1 MNRKDIFGR
10 SWPGL
15 LGDIGVWALV
25 GMTVLV
31 SAEIWA
37 RFDDFVYEHVPF
49 LASPSERD
57 LEIVDEQGVRGRPN
71 GRFQKWKLN
80 KFGFRGPEIGREAP
94 AQCRRVMILGASETF
109 GLYESPDKEFPAQ
122 LRQRL
127 ARSGCVEVINAAV
140 VGMELASMRRYWEEW
155 ASQFHPD
162 LVLIYPTPHFYLNES
177 VTRRAVGQAGAIP
190 ASRFTA
196 NASKEFSSR
205 FVLRLHNVF
214 HYPYFI
220 QKRRDR
226 RRIANQVEG
235 KDAAWFFH
243 EVPQD
248 RLRMFGTELRML
260 VASIKQKGA
269 TPVLMAHAFRAALPL
284 RGEDYRD
291 LEAHRVFMPR
301 AMPEV
306 IAQFEFAANEEIR
319 RISSEEGLALIDL
332 ARAVDGCRQCFADLV
347 HFTDFGA
354 GVVADEIARQ
364 IQPMLVGGGSRSSAP
379 ARSDGRSAAP
389 DRALRNTPAQHLS
402 GEGS

>member
-1 MNRKDIFGR
+1 VNRKYIFGS
-10 SWPGL
+10 SWSSL
-15 LGDIGVWALV
+15 LGDIGAWALV
-25 GMTVLV
+25 GVTVLV

-37 RFDDFVYEHVPF
+37 RFDDLVYERVPF
-49 LASPSERD
+49 FANPNERD

-109 GLYESPDKEFPAQ
+109 GLYESPEKEFPAQ
-122 LRQRL
+122 LRRKL
-127 ARSGCVEVINAAV
+127 AGSVCVEVINASV
-140 VGMELASMRRYWEEW
+140 VGMELASMRRYWEQW
-155 ASQFHPD
+155 ASQFRPD

-177 VTRRAVGQAGAIP
+177 VTRRAVGQPGAIP

-196 NASKEFSSR
+196 NVSEEFSSR

-214 HYPYFI
+214 HYPYLI
-220 QKRRDR
+220 QRWRNE
-226 RRIANQVEG
+226 RRIASQVAG
-235 KDAAWFFH
+235 KDTSWFFR
-243 EVPQD
+243 EIPED

-260 VASIKQKGA
+260 IASIKRKGA

-319 RISSEEGLALIDL
+319 RISTEEGLALIDL
-332 ARAVDGCRQCFADLV
+332 SHAVDGCRQCFADLV

-354 GVVADEIARQ
+354 GIVADSIARQ
-364 IQPMLVGGGSRSSAP
+364 IQPMLLGSASPLSAARSGGESTAPERTLQNARGRHPSGGGS
-379 ARSDGRSAAP
+379 
-389 DRALRNTPAQHLS
+389 
-402 GEGS
+402 